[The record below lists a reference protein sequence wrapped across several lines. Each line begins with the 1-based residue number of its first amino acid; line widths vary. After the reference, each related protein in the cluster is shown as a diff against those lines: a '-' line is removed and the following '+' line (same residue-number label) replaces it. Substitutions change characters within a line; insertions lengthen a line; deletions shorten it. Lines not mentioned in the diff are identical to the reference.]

1 LLHLANNDPE
11 ILEIE
16 TIKTIIEFKWQAYT
30 KIFFLIQLF
39 MIFVVAVAFIVDVVA
54 IADNHRKVN
63 TVDLA
68 QFIARIICITIL
80 SILNLYEGYNLI
92 INPNDYFDNFWNFND
107 QLLFLLYLSY
117 FVLTFA
123 YPSQLYAIKSLQM
136 ALTIS
141 IFFKLSQL
149 IRIFSK
155 FSFLV

>member
-1 LLHLANNDPE
+1 
-11 ILEIE
+11 
-16 TIKTIIEFKWQAYT
+16 
-30 KIFFLIQLF
+30 

-54 IADNHRKVN
+54 IADNPRKVH
-63 TVDLA
+63 TADLA
-68 QFIARIICITIL
+68 QFITRIICITIL

-123 YPSQLYAIKSLQM
+123 DPTQLYAIKSLLV